1 MMNSALLYIPKL
13 LTGAWL
19 TLQLTG
25 TAVLLGGL
33 LALPLAIA
41 LYEQRRGI
49 RHPIALLLSFL
60 RGTPLLA
67 QLFLIYYGA
76 GQFRPELQAI
86 GLWTFF
92 REPFHCALL
101 AFTLNTAAYQTAI
114 LRGGLLAVSS
124 GEIEAARA
132 YGFSRWQLYR
142 LIILPNA
149 YRLALPALGNE
160 LILLLKGGAVA
171 SIVTL
176 LDLMGQTRKLY
187 AQTFDFTVYCYAAI
201 GYLCITST
209 LLWVWHRLAL
219 HLNRHRIV
227 TARPRRR
234 WILTAD
240 RS

>member
-1 MMNSALLYIPKL
+1 MDSTLLYIPKL
-13 LTGAWL
+13 LTGALL

-25 TAVLLGGL
+25 TAALLGGL

-41 LYEQRRGI
+41 LYEQRTGLQSLI
-49 RHPIALLLSFL
+49 RLFISFF

-76 GQFRPELQAI
+76 GQFRPELQTL
-86 GLWTFF
+86 GLWSFF
-92 REPFHCALL
+92 REPLHCALL
-101 AFTLNTAAYQTAI
+101 AFTLNTTAYQTAI
-114 LRGGLLAVSS
+114 LRGGLLAVGK

-132 YGFSRWQLYR
+132 YGFSRWSTYR

-149 YRLALPALGNE
+149 YRLAFPALGNE

-187 AQTFDFTVYCYAAI
+187 AQTFDFTVYCYAAV
-201 GYLCITST
+201 GYLCMTS
-209 LLWVWHRLAL
+209 LLIWLWLRISRY
-219 HLNRHRIV
+219 LNRHRHPDV
-227 TARPRRR
+227 LPARQFE
-234 WILTAD
+234 LTTD
-240 RS
+240 